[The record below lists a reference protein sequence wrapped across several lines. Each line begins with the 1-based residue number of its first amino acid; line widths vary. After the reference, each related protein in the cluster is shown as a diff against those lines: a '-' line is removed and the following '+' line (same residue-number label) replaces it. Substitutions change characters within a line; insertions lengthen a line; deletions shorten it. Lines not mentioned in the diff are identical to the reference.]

1 MSLRLSTPRQT
12 QPDGNGG
19 NTEPQTPSGGRTAG
33 QRPLRAVP
41 AQRHVRAHQLRTA
54 SPTPAV
60 SGQRAPH
67 GQHSGG
73 LHARRQ
79 TSVHTCRGEG
89 TSNSSSPP
97 ASRRCRRSP
106 TSPSPPSP
114 RCPAPA
120 PRRLP
125 RPALTFAYQCGAAP
139 PAPLPPRSSPPA
151 PHRGPRAA
159 GTVPDPLATRCR
171 AAGTHRVTLVSE
183 GQARGG
189 AAVRP
194 RSAVASSP
202 SPLLPGPA
210 GVIPA
215 APKRWPRAAAQIP
228 WSQST
233 SRQMYQRIT

>member
-1 MSLRLSTPRQT
+1 MSPRLSTPRQK

-19 NTEPQTPSGGRTAG
+19 NGEPQTPSGGRTAG

-41 AQRHVRAHQLRTA
+41 ARRHVRAHPLRTA

-60 SGQRAPH
+60 PGQRAPH

-73 LHARRQ
+73 LRAPRQ

-89 TSNSSSPP
+89 GRNSSSPP
-97 ASRRCRRSP
+97 ASPRCCRSP

-139 PAPLPPRSSPPA
+139 PAPLPPRSSQAPPA
-151 PHRGPRAA
+151 SHRDPAPPGRFPIRSRRAA
-159 GTVPDPLATRCR
+159 GRR
-171 AAGTHRVTLVSE
+171 ALTGSPWSLKVR
-183 GQARGG
+183 RG
-189 AAVRP
+189 AVRRCGRAR
-194 RSAVASSP
+194 RSP
-202 SPLLPGPA
+202 PLPLLSLPA
-210 GVIPA
+210 
-215 APKRWPRAAAQIP
+215 PRG
-228 WSQST
+228 
-233 SRQMYQRIT
+233 